1 MADELNLKKTRT
13 RIDRLDSEIMK
24 LLNERME
31 LALET
36 SKFKGEVEDSKREE
50 EVLAHVQRAPEL
62 IRGEFSEK
70 LFKEILHQSKKIQKQ
85 KSALAG
91 FQGEHGAYSEMA
103 AKKLPDAVPIPCTT
117 FIDVFEGVR
126 GGRFDYGVVPV
137 DNSLGGSVTEVN
149 DLLVE
154 TDLYVVAEV
163 ALPIRHCLLVPP
175 ETDYREIRIVYSHP
189 QALSQCRGFL
199 QRNKLEPR
207 PYYDTAGAARMI
219 ARETPKAAAAIA
231 NRLSAELY
239 GLEIIKENIEDHN
252 SNITRFFVLAREKS
266 TTGNKCSIVFSTAHK
281 AGALFEVLRVFAE
294 AKINLT
300 RIESRPVAKDPG
312 KFAFIV
318 DLEGS
323 ETEERVAA
331 ALEKV
336 KVNCER
342 FRLLGCYKTL

>member
-1 MADELNLKKTRT
+1 MADELKKTRT
-13 RIDRLDSEIMK
+13 KIDRLDSEIMK

-36 SKFKGEVEDSKREE
+36 SKLKGEVEDSKREE
-50 EVLAHVQRAPEL
+50 EVLARVRNHAPDL
-62 IRGEFSEK
+62 IKGEFSEK
-70 LFKEILHQSKKIQKQ
+70 LFKEIIHHSKKIQKQ
-85 KSALAG
+85 KSALVG

-117 FIDVFEGVR
+117 FTDVFEGVR

-154 TDLYVVAEV
+154 TDLHVVAEV
-163 ALPIRHCLLVPP
+163 ALPIRHCLLVNP

-189 QALSQCRGFL
+189 QALSQCREFL

-252 SNITRFFVLAREKS
+252 SNITRFFVLALEKS
-266 TTGNKCSIVFSTAHK
+266 ASGNKCSIVFSTAHK

-318 DLEGS
+318 DFEGGES
-323 ETEERVAA
+323 EERVAA

-336 KVNCER
+336 KMNCER